1 MINKGFTKEQIELG
15 MGAIEDEVYFR
26 INQWLDLDNYDFGA
40 MAIDIEKSKE
50 WEREME
56 REEDNKREKE
66 IDKKYE
72 ENGQKLEDEINK
84 ITDHGLDNKQMDNA
98 KWWIFEK
105 LIDKDE
111 EINEENIKEE
121 YADWKEL
128 YL

>member
-1 MINKGFTKEQIELG
+1 MEKYNFDSRIESIEERIKVEMINKGFTKEQIELG

-66 IDKKYE
+66 IDKKY
-72 ENGQKLEDEINK
+72 
-84 ITDHGLDNKQMDNA
+84 
-98 KWWIFEK
+98 
-105 LIDKDE
+105 
-111 EINEENIKEE
+111 
-121 YADWKEL
+121 
-128 YL
+128 

>member
-1 MINKGFTKEQIELG
+1 
-15 MGAIEDEVYFR
+15 VYFR